1 MHKNILIFIAS
12 LLFFSCE
19 NSEQK
24 DYKTLPIEAFLSGG
38 LEREYM
44 LYVPPSAQKNSP
56 LIFMLHGLGSTN
68 SIIMNY
74 SQMNLVADKYG
85 FSVCYPQGI
94 KSSKRSIYTKKGSTF
109 WNVGYET
116 HKDETVDDIGFI
128 TSLAKYLQSEHG
140 FDPEKTFC
148 AGMSN
153 GGDMSYLLG
162 CQAPDVFKAI
172 APITGCM
179 MGWIYDSCNQKDP
192 LPVFQVHGT
201 ADNTTYY
208 DGDEDNSD
216 KWGAYMGVERTI
228 DLWVE
233 RNKCKNVVIDT
244 LPDTDPSEGSIVITH
259 KYTGGI
265 NGNQV
270 WFYKV
275 INGDHEW
282 PPGWPKRSGNGDL
295 NTSEEIWKFFV
306 NDMKNRGVL

>member
-1 MHKNILIFIAS
+1 
-12 LLFFSCE
+12 
-19 NSEQK
+19 
-24 DYKTLPIEAFLSGG
+24 
-38 LEREYM
+38 
-44 LYVPPSAQKNSP
+44 
-56 LIFMLHGLGSTN
+56 
-68 SIIMNY
+68 MNY
-74 SQMNLVADKYG
+74 SQMNMVADKYG
-85 FSVCYPQGI
+85 FAVCYPQGI
-94 KSSKRSIYTKKGSTF
+94 KSSKKSIYTKKGSTF

-128 TSLAKYLQSEHG
+128 TSLAKHLQSEHG
-140 FDPEKTFC
+140 FNPEKTFC

-162 CQAPDVFKAI
+162 CQSADVFKAI

-179 MGWIYDSCNQKDP
+179 MGWIYDSCNQNDP

-216 KWGAYMGVERTI
+216 KWGPYMGVERTI

-244 LPDTDPSEGSIVITH
+244 LPDTDPNDGSIVITH

-295 NTSEEIWKFFV
+295 DTSEEIWKFFV
-306 NDMKNRGVL
+306 SDMKNRGVM